1 MRYRSDWIFTVFS
14 WFIGFMFIAVIVS
27 FVASGVLLLKG
38 AKAVESKGL
47 KAVIERVWFGEEQ

>member
-1 MRYRSDWIFTVFS
+1 MRDRGDWIFTVIP
-14 WFIGFMFIAVIVS
+14 WFMGFVFIAVIGS

-38 AKAVESKGL
+38 AKAVERKGL